1 MSMTAGSSF
10 SSITTQQRMDSSS
23 GRFAMAEEDSS
34 NSSNNDKPKKRWQ
47 DMTGFERFQAAM
59 KEYEETKD
67 DPKKRKG
74 PPIYP
79 PGPYQ
84 NSVLASLAYV
94 IPIVDASDLSKYM
107 FQAYPALGDAY
118 STVYGPLAAIYNGV
132 PFLPFALFF
141 LMSYVCRAPNF
152 PTEVRFHFSQA
163 FMIGL
168 FQFVPSLLFG
178 FLEKA
183 GVPGM
188 AIAYN
193 TVFLWTMVACLS
205 MQFTLLNPLSA
216 SKNPLVVNVFGLALR
231 YMNWTPELAKG
242 K

>member
-1 MSMTAGSSF
+1 MD
-10 SSITTQQRMDSSS
+10 TQFNYSHVSLTRIFKFNYVCSVDN
-23 GRFAMAEEDSS
+23 AIA
-34 NSSNNDKPKKRWQ
+34 
-47 DMTGFERFQAAM
+47 
-59 KEYEETKD
+59 
-67 DPKKRKG
+67 
-74 PPIYP
+74 
-79 PGPYQ
+79 GPYQ

-178 FLEKA
+178 FFEKA

-193 TVFLWTMVACLS
+193 T
-205 MQFTLLNPLSA
+205 
-216 SKNPLVVNVFGLALR
+216 G
-231 YMNWTPELAKG
+231 E
-242 K
+242 